1 MIAGERGDAVAQT
14 GGVIPLEKIEQQ
26 ILTVKSY
33 KVMLD
38 SDLADLYGVTTK
50 RLNEQVRRNRTRFPP
65 DFMFQLTKEEAAG
78 LRSQNATSKGGRGG
92 RRYLPNVFTEHGA
105 IMLASVLNTTR
116 AVDVSVYVVR
126 AFVRLRQVVAANK
139 EVAAKLAE
147 LERRVSGHDET
158 IRSVVTAIRRLM
170 GSPPPS
176 PRRRA
181 IGFRVEEARP
191 AYRRRRLRGPPG
203 R

>member
-1 MIAGERGDAVAQT
+1 M
-14 GGVIPLEKIEQQ
+14 PK
-26 ILTVKSY
+26 
-33 KVMLD
+33 
-38 SDLADLYGVTTK
+38 
-50 RLNEQVRRNRTRFPP
+50 
-65 DFMFQLTKEEAAG
+65 
-78 LRSQNATSKGGRGG
+78 
-92 RRYLPNVFTEHGA
+92 VFTEHGA

-147 LERRVSGHDET
+147 LERRVSGHDEA

-170 GSPPPS
+170 GSPPPP

-181 IGFRVEEARP
+181 IGFRVEEVRP
-191 AYRRRRLRGPPG
+191 AYRRRRLR
-203 R
+203 RVSAR